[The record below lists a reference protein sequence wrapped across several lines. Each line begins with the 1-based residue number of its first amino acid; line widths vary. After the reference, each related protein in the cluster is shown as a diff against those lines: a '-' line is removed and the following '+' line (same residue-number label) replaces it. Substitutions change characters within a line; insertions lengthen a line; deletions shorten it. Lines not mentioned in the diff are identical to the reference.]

1 MSYTALYR
9 KYRKSKF
16 ESVVGQDTTV
26 SILKNS
32 IINKHI
38 SHAYLFT
45 GPRGTGKTSI
55 AKILAHAV
63 NCENFNGDICS
74 ECSTCN
80 ALITNESDIIEIDA
94 ASNNGVEEIRT
105 LRDNVKLLP
114 SVCKYKVYIIDEVH
128 MLSTG
133 AFNALLKTLEEP
145 PAHVIFILATTE
157 PNKIPVT
164 ILSRCQRFDFNRID
178 LDSLVSRLNFIL
190 KEEDKTLP
198 ENIVSFIAKV
208 SDGGLR
214 DAINLLDQTLSLS
227 LDNISISDVEA
238 LSGKISTDLVFEIFE
253 LLKNSNYVELLKII
267 SDFDS
272 KGRSYTDL
280 VNNML
285 IIIRDYSINSN
296 VKGYFDSD
304 YSHKLLSLSL
314 NIKDLVG
321 ISKILNELLNE
332 LKNSNNQRLIF
343 EIYMMDLISVINNNF
358 SNEVIC
364 SQSNCEEEVINSSD
378 TIVSQEINKIDE
390 TNNNKSDTERLFT
403 ESQIVEDSSTI
414 EDSSDIKEET
424 VISDKKDGN
433 SIDFL
438 ELKKIRIN
446 NVFAG
451 ANKDILN
458 KILKDYD
465 RINDYISNK
474 TYNII
479 AALLIDGKVVVASDK
494 YLLFSFNDES
504 YISLFDANYKHIEVF
519 MNEIYDIPFK
529 VVAITSLEWEKYR
542 QEFIL
547 NKKNNISYVLIPEN
561 DVKLEVSES
570 SNELENSAMNIFG
583 EDTIS
588 VR

>member
-9 KYRKSKF
+9 KYRPNKF
-16 ESVVGQDTTV
+16 ESVVGQDSTV
-26 SILKNS
+26 SILRNS
-32 IINKHI
+32 IINNHI

-55 AKILAHAV
+55 AKIFAHAV
-63 NCENFNGDICS
+63 NCENFNNSSDICFQ
-74 ECSTCN
+74 CNTCL
-80 ALITNESDIIEIDA
+80 ALSSNDSDIIEIDA

-114 SVCKYKVYIIDEVH
+114 SVCKYKIYIIDEVH

-145 PAHVIFILATTE
+145 PAHAIFILATTE

-164 ILSRCQRFDFNRID
+164 ILSRCQRFDFNKID
-178 LDSLVSRLNFIL
+178 LKSLEDRLSFIL
-190 KEEDKTLP
+190 KEEDRTFSR
-198 ENIVSFIAKV
+198 EVINYISKV

-214 DAINLLDQTLSLS
+214 DAINLLDQALSLS
-227 LDNISISDVEA
+227 NDNVTVEDIEN
-238 LSGKISTDLVFEIFE
+238 LSGKISNQLIFQLFITITEGNYIE
-253 LLKNSNYVELLKII
+253 LLNII
-267 SDFDS
+267 SDIS
-272 KGRSYTDL
+272 QKGKSFIDV

-285 IIIRDYSINSN
+285 IVLRDYIINKSVKDYFEEEYSI
-296 VKGYFDSD
+296 
-304 YSHKLLSLSL
+304 KLLNLSL
-314 NIKDLVG
+314 DKVDLIKISSLLTDL
-321 ISKILNELLNE
+321 LAE
-332 LKNSNNQRLIF
+332 LKNSNNQKLIC
-343 EIYMMDLISVINNNF
+343 EIYMMNLIQVINNNNLNVECY
-358 SNEVIC
+358 SQVKDDNDTINI
-364 SQSNCEEEVINSSD
+364 SQSDNSHEDINNSKIASQNDEISNSGEED
-378 TIVSQEINKIDE
+378 
-390 TNNNKSDTERLFT
+390 
-403 ESQIVEDSSTI
+403 IVETQSKVDASNTI
-414 EDSSDIKEET
+414 
-424 VISDKKDGN
+424 N
-433 SIDFL
+433 LF

-458 KILKDYD
+458 KINKDYD

-494 YLLFSFNDES
+494 YLLFTFKDES
-504 YISLFDANYKHIEVF
+504 YISLFDSNYKHIEIF
-519 MNEIYDIPFK
+519 MNEIFDNSYK
-529 VVAITSLEWEKYR
+529 VVAITDLDWEKYR

-547 NKKNNISYVLIPEN
+547 NKKNNITYVLIEEN

-570 SNELENSAMNIFG
+570 SNELEDSALNIFG

>member
-9 KYRKSKF
+9 KYRPNKF
-16 ESVVGQDTTV
+16 ESVVGQDSTV
-26 SILKNS
+26 SILRNS
-32 IINKHI
+32 IINNHI

-55 AKILAHAV
+55 AKIFAHAV
-63 NCENFNGDICS
+63 NCENFNNSSDICFQ
-74 ECSTCN
+74 CNTCL
-80 ALITNESDIIEIDA
+80 ALSSNDSDIIEIDA

-114 SVCKYKVYIIDEVH
+114 SVCKYKIYIIDEVH

-145 PAHVIFILATTE
+145 PAHAIFILATTE

-164 ILSRCQRFDFNRID
+164 ILSRCQRFDFNKID
-178 LDSLVSRLNFIL
+178 LKSLEDRLSFIL
-190 KEEDKTLP
+190 KEEDRTFSR
-198 ENIVSFIAKV
+198 EVINYISKV

-214 DAINLLDQTLSLS
+214 DAINLLDQALSLS
-227 LDNISISDVEA
+227 NNNVTVEDIEN
-238 LSGKISTDLVFEIFE
+238 LSGKISNQLIFQLFITITEGNYIE
-253 LLKNSNYVELLKII
+253 LLNII
-267 SDFDS
+267 SDIS
-272 KGRSYTDL
+272 QKGKSFIDV

-285 IIIRDYSINSN
+285 IILRDYIINKS
-296 VKGYFDSD
+296 VKDYFEEE
-304 YSHKLLSLSL
+304 YSTKLLNLSL
-314 NIKDLVG
+314 DKVDLIKISSLLTDL
-321 ISKILNELLNE
+321 LAE
-332 LKNSNNQRLIF
+332 LKNSNNQKLIC
-343 EIYMMDLISVINNNF
+343 EIYMMNLIQVINNN
-358 SNEVIC
+358 NLNVECYLQVKDDNDTINI
-364 SQSNCEEEVINSSD
+364 SQSDNSHEDINNSKIASQNDEISNSGEED
-378 TIVSQEINKIDE
+378 
-390 TNNNKSDTERLFT
+390 
-403 ESQIVEDSSTI
+403 IVEISSKVDASNTI
-414 EDSSDIKEET
+414 
-424 VISDKKDGN
+424 N
-433 SIDFL
+433 LF

-458 KILKDYD
+458 KINKDYD

-479 AALLIDGKVVVASDK
+479 AALLVDGKVVVASDK
-494 YLLFSFNDES
+494 YLLFTFKDES
-504 YISLFDANYKHIEVF
+504 YISLFDSNYKHIEIF
-519 MNEIYDIPFK
+519 MNEIFDNSYK
-529 VVAITSLEWEKYR
+529 VVAITDLDWEKYR

-547 NKKNNISYVLIPEN
+547 NKKNNITYVLIEEN

-570 SNELENSAMNIFG
+570 SNELEDSALNIFG